1 MKGFMHIEFTDRE
14 GALSCH
20 ADISEI
26 SQLEKMQVLDAACR
40 LLQMSTH
47 ELAVFFAVR
56 ASGAFEHCIIQTGEA
71 DISLGDTAEL
81 IRQYQE
87 MKKEDNENGNG
98 EKM

>member
-1 MKGFMHIEFTDRE
+1 MKGYIHIESTDKE
-14 GALSCH
+14 GALKCE

-26 SQLEKMQVLDAACR
+26 SNVEKMQVLDAACR
-40 LLQMSTH
+40 LLRLGTR
-47 ELAVFFAVR
+47 ELAIFFAVR
-56 ASGAFEHCIIQTGEA
+56 ASGALEQCIIQTNGS

-98 EKM
+98 KEM